1 MNLFFFFCWYKM
13 LPVISQCR
21 ICVLFGHYGPSACRS
36 TAWLPLISAP
46 SLALSRHCKFVVFHL
61 SLIVECLWF
70 CVFIFLS
77 ILCSFP
83 PPYFSRP
90 PFLRPHLRIYYL
102 PSLSPSTFL
111 RDVSLAYPRR
121 CPPHISRPLTDQCHY
136 WPCRLQGAFRL
147 HPVTPARP
155 RGFTRLHSLHQTHLE
170 ASGRAARR
178 QPHLLRLLQPQ
189 WFQQVG
195 TPHCCKTW

>member
-1 MNLFFFFCWYKM
+1 MNLFYFFCWYKM

-83 PPYFSRP
+83 PPIFLALLSSVPTYVSIIYP
-90 PFLRPHLRIYYL
+90 PCLPPPSSVMSPLRTQDVALPTSPV
-102 PSLSPSTFL
+102 PSLTSATTDHVDSRERSGSIPSPPRDLVASLVSTRFIKL
-111 RDVSLAYPRR
+111 TWRLPAEPHGDNLTYSVFYSLNGS
-121 CPPHISRPLTDQCHY
+121 SR
-136 WPCRLQGAFRL
+136 
-147 HPVTPARP
+147 
-155 RGFTRLHSLHQTHLE
+155 
-170 ASGRAARR
+170 
-178 QPHLLRLLQPQ
+178 
-189 WFQQVG
+189 
-195 TPHCCKTW
+195 